1 VTDRDLFAAS
11 ALAGMLGQD
20 DTEPHHSYMDRVC
33 RAAFAWADAML
44 WEKHRSAAQEA
55 EEPSKEQQ

>member
-1 VTDRDLFAAS
+1 
-11 ALAGMLGQD
+11 MLGQD